1 MVIAYLDAH
10 RDQFGV
16 GPACRVLSQEGVR
29 ISPGT
34 YYAAKARPASA
45 RARRDAR
52 LAAEIQRVYKD
63 SDEVY
68 GARKVWLQLRREG
81 ISVARCTVERLM
93 RQLGLRGVRRGRRT
107 RTTIP
112 AGDAAAWPPDLVNRD
127 FRAPAPNRLWVVD
140 ITYVPLSGG
149 GFAYVAFVIDAFS
162 KMITGWKAA
171 GHLRTSLALDALE
184 MAVSARLRS
193 GQQVAGVIHHSD
205 HGSQYLAI
213 RYTARLAQAGAI
225 ASAGTAGDS
234 YDNALAE
241 TIIGLYKA
249 ELITHRGP
257 WKTLAGV
264 EAATARWVSW
274 FNHRRL
280 YGPLGD
286 VPPAEYEQAWLEG
299 HTP

>member
-34 YYAAKARPASA
+34 YYAAKTRPVSA
-45 RARRDAR
+45 RAQRDAV
-52 LAAEIQRVYKD
+52 LGADIQRVYKD

-68 GARKVWLQLRREG
+68 GARKVWLQLRRED
-81 ISVARCTVERLM
+81 IKVARCTVERLM
-93 RQLGLRGVRRGRRT
+93 HQLGLRGVRRGRRT

-112 AGDAAAWPPDLVNRD
+112 AGHAAAWPPDLVNRD

-149 GFAYVAFVIDAFS
+149 GFAYVAFVIDVFS

-171 GHLRTSLALDALE
+171 GHLRASLALDALE
-184 MAVSARLRS
+184 MAISARLRS

-213 RYTARLAQAGAI
+213 RYTTRLAQAARSPRPGPPGI
-225 ASAGTAGDS
+225 PTTTPWRRRSSASTRPS
-234 YDNALAE
+234 
-241 TIIGLYKA
+241 
-249 ELITHRGP
+249 
-257 WKTLAGV
+257 
-264 EAATARWVSW
+264 
-274 FNHRRL
+274 
-280 YGPLGD
+280 
-286 VPPAEYEQAWLEG
+286 
-299 HTP
+299 